1 MGGLGSAS
9 KLHAFSRSGFCPP
22 SHGFKHVGEERDLGN
37 ACVKHL
43 AIHDSLG
50 ASGHYQSACQS
61 TDPLSLV
68 DKEATPNPYFQRSFF
83 WDFGLATSEERKE
96 LLRHRLR
103 RGSLYILFV
112 YEQES
117 QWKLK
122 TQSIEWISTKKKI
135 GFLGRKKSRRFK
147 GFDFILL
154 FLFFYEKDRSFT

>member
-1 MGGLGSAS
+1 MGGMLPRWGYSGCWGRRPSSPPEPRIVGLLVGGLGSAS

-83 WDFGLATSEERKE
+83 FFPGLATSEERKE
-96 LLRHRLR
+96 LLRHRRR
-103 RGSLYILFV
+103 RGSLYICL
-112 YEQES
+112 Y
-117 QWKLK
+117 
-122 TQSIEWISTKKKI
+122 TKKSHSENSKHNQ
-135 GFLGRKKSRRFK
+135 
-147 GFDFILL
+147 
-154 FLFFYEKDRSFT
+154 